1 MMLAIKILIVLSLVS
16 MIAMIGMFITAYI
29 LIKDIKENKEELISE
44 QLKEILNRL

>member
-1 MMLAIKILIVLSLVS
+1 MV
-16 MIAMIGMFITAYI
+16 AMIGMFITAYI